1 MSAMPIEP
9 PFIPA
14 PYQRV
19 GVEPEVPM
27 QDMEILEPPATPE
40 PAPAPVVVVARS
52 APKPAAP
59 APKPR
64 TPIKRTAPP
73 VKGEEPTLSRA
84 DLAYKSNAVKQYLE
98 TLNATER
105 QQVLNELRKP

>member
-9 PFIPA
+9 PFIA
-14 PYQRV
+14 QPYQRV

-27 QDMEILEPPATPE
+27 QDMEILEPPATVE
-40 PAPAPVVVVARS
+40 PARAPVVVRTPS
-52 APKPAAP
+52 APKPPAP

-64 TPIKRTAPP
+64 TPIKREEP
-73 VKGEEPTLSRA
+73 VKREEPTLSRA

-98 TLNATER
+98 SLNATER

>member
-27 QDMEILEPPATPE
+27 QDMEILEPPATVE
-40 PAPAPVVVVARS
+40 PAPTSPVVVVSRS

-59 APKPR
+59 APKQHK
-64 TPIKRTAPP
+64 PIKRAVP
-73 VKGEEPTLSRA
+73 VKSEEPTLSRA

-98 TLNATER
+98 SLNATER